1 MQTFLFNTSLSA
13 HISDH
18 RPNRM
23 NTFIFV
29 ILSLLSSLTTSSP
42 LTPRQATN
50 GPHPPTILWSC
61 LGNTNQALNI
71 PSACANMCYGAY
83 CRGYGSTLTWN
94 TNYGAPEIWIELFR
108 KHNAGCYIG
117 VESDNDTG
125 IVGWQDRC
133 QRQGTACSVYPYVT
147 ASNGDVDVQ
156 KGGPVSRCVDTGE
169 YYREWVSLV
178 LPPFHPLE
186 TQSF

>member
-1 MQTFLFNTSLSA
+1 M
-13 HISDH
+13 
-18 RPNRM
+18 
-23 NTFIFV
+23 
-29 ILSLLSSLTTSSP
+29 
-42 LTPRQATN
+42 
-50 GPHPPTILWSC
+50 
-61 LGNTNQALNI
+61 
-71 PSACANMCYGAY
+71 
-83 CRGYGSTLTWN
+83 
-94 TNYGAPEIWIELFR
+94 
-108 KHNAGCYIG
+108 G
-117 VESDNDTG
+117 VEGDDDTG

-169 YYREWVSLV
+169 YYREWFYLA